1 MITFENQKIVIQG
14 HATIDNVTALTRQ
27 GLPLLSGGACT
38 VDLSQLTEVDST
50 VISMFLEWLRAAQQM
65 SCTLCFINMPSSVA
79 GLIQLYGMTELI
91 PVRKNSA

>member
-1 MITFENQKIVIQG
+1 MITFQNQKIVVQG

-27 GLPLLSGGACT
+27 GLPLLSGSACT

-50 VISMFLEWLRAAQQM
+50 VISMFLEWSRAAQKM
-65 SCTLCFINMPSSVA
+65 GCTLCFINMPSSVA

-91 PVRKNSA
+91 SVRKNSA